1 MRVKGLVAIAA
12 TAALATSL
20 GLGTA
25 TTAGAAEKKATPA
38 KPATQRFQGDASK
51 LVGID
56 RDSAARL
63 PVLVQ
68 FRGQGAAA
76 SATQGSA
83 RVLDRRAGIA
93 SQARSALATARKAD
107 PRAASMFTLTNAVP
121 AVALRLNGAG
131 VRALAQRSDVAKIWR
146 IYPKT
151 IDNSNTASFV
161 GASQVWKYAGGL
173 GKGAN
178 IAVIDSGLDYTHA
191 DFGGKGTVKAYEN
204 TDSTSRL
211 WFQQLS
217 KLGKAK
223 IAGGFDFVGND
234 YDADP
239 DSDAYQPIPHP
250 DPNPLDCGGHG
261 THVAGTA
268 AGYGVTKG
276 GDTFTGNYGKLTSDK
291 LMKMKV
297 GPGMAPG
304 AKLYSY
310 KVFGCDGSTDVVAQ
324 ALDRALDPNGDGI
337 FTDHVDIINMSLGS
351 PYGPVDDPE
360 NMIVNEL
367 TDYGVLTVASN
378 GNSGD
383 LTDVGGSPGSSVSAL
398 AVASTVDAYQLLDGL
413 MVDAPADVAGLVAGQ
428 FSVAYDWANNGPTGA
443 PVSGAVVPLSSGNAD
458 GCAPL
463 SSADAAAVEGKVAWL
478 TWDSNDATRRCGS
491 AGRSAN
497 IVAAGGIGALFTGDV
512 SPFGAGITGSADIPV
527 FQLTVGSTEKLEP
540 AATAGTLEVTFD
552 GKYAASFKDID
563 TSIADTPSS
572 FTSRG
577 NHGSFGAVK
586 PDVAAPGDTIIS
598 AGVGTGSGGANFS
611 GTSMASPLTAGVAA
625 LVKAEHPGW
634 KPVRVKAAVVN
645 NAVHDVFEG
654 PNHTGPIHDPARVG
668 TGRIDAKKAFKATSL
683 AYVKAQK
690 AVSATFGVVAAPID
704 GGKVKKIK
712 YVEVKNTGKK
722 KVSYQARYDAINDAA
737 GVTYTVAPASFSLAP
752 GKTRSLKVTMTVD
765 PTELR
770 HTLDPTMD
778 ELTLDVPRQFVSPA
792 SGRVLVK
799 PSNRSVLRVA
809 VYGTAKPVSTTV
821 ASATDSSIDLTG
833 EGVAQGD
840 DESAY
845 ISLASV
851 MSLGATSDKLPA
863 CGSDVRYADGTCTS
877 NRTERGGD
885 IRAVGA
891 GAAQGWLWFGVSTHG
906 DWANIG
912 NIVIPYV
919 DYDVDGDEVPDYETY
934 VQNYPDTDVLLAI
947 TVDLHTGDQV
957 DLEPVNFQ
965 WGDVDTNV
973 FDTNTVLLPVGLEYL
988 ADGSTPVTG
997 DITYGV
1003 GTYYGYTG
1011 DDIDWVEATGSFNP
1025 VDPALEVES
1034 PLYLDEGGAS
1044 IPYSNDGVEQALVFR
1059 LHGAKGA
1066 RDTVLDLPVVP

>member
-1 MRVKGLVAIAA
+1 MAVAA
-12 TAALATSL
+12 TAALATGL

-25 TTAGAAEKKATPA
+25 TSAGAVGKKATPA
-38 KPATQRFQGDASK
+38 KVSTQKVSGDASK

-68 FRGQGAAA
+68 FRGAGAAA
-76 SATQGSA
+76 SASQGSA
-83 RVLDRRAGIA
+83 RVLSRRAGIE

-107 PRAASMFTLTNAVP
+107 PRAAAMFTISNAVP
-121 AVALRLNGAG
+121 ATALRVDGAG
-131 VRALAQRSDVAKIWR
+131 VRALAQRSDVVKIWR
-146 IYPKT
+146 IYPKS

-161 GASQVWKYAGGL
+161 GASKVWKYAGGL

-191 DFGGKGTVKAYEN
+191 DFGGKGTVKAYEK

-211 WFQQLS
+211 WFQQLT

-223 IAGGFDFVGND
+223 IVGGFDFVGND

-268 AGYGVTKG
+268 AGYGVKKN
-276 GDTFTGNYGKLTSDK
+276 GDTFTGNYAKLTKKK
-291 LMKMKV
+291 LMRMKV
-297 GPGMAPG
+297 GPGMAPR

-367 TDYGVLTVASN
+367 TRYGVLTVTSN

-398 AVASTVDAYQLLDGL
+398 AAASTVDAYQLLDGL
-413 MVDAPADVAGLVAGQ
+413 MVDAPADQAGLVAGQ
-428 FSVAYDWANNGPTGA
+428 FSVAYDWAGSA
-443 PVSGAVVPLSSGNAD
+443 PVSGDVVTLSDANSD
-458 GCAPL
+458 GCDPL
-463 SSADAAAVEGKVAWL
+463 TGADATAVAGKVAWL

-491 AGRSAN
+491 AGRAAN
-497 IVAAGGIGALFTGDV
+497 VEAAGGIGAVFTGDV
-512 SPFGAGITGSADIPV
+512 SPFSAGITGSDVIPV
-527 FQLTVGSTEKLEP
+527 FQLTVTATEKLQP
-540 AATAGTLEVTFD
+540 AATAGTLKVTFD
-552 GKYAASFKDID
+552 GKYGASFKDID
-563 TSIADTPSS
+563 TSINDIPSS

-598 AGVGTGSGGANFS
+598 AGVGTGSGGANYS
-611 GTSMASPLTAGVAA
+611 GTAMASPLTAGVAA
-625 LVKAEHPGW
+625 LVKAKHPGW
-634 KPVRVKAAVVN
+634 KPLRLKAAVVN

-668 TGRIDAKKAFKATSL
+668 TGRIDAKKTFKATSL
-683 AYVKAQK
+683 AYVKAKK
-690 AVSATFGVVAAPID
+690 AVSATFGVVPAEID
-704 GGKVKKIK
+704 GGTVTRTKTI
-712 YVEVKNTGKK
+712 EVKNTGKK
-722 KVSYQARYDAINDAA
+722 KVSYKASYDAINDAA
-737 GVTYTVAPASFSLAP
+737 GVTYSVSPSSFSVAP
-752 GKTRSLKVTMTVD
+752 GKSKKVKVTMTVD
-765 PTELR
+765 PTALR
-770 HTLDPTMD
+770 HSIDPTMD
-778 ELTLDVPRQFVSPA
+778 ELTLDLPRQFVSPA
-792 SGRVLVK
+792 SGRVLIK
-799 PSNRSVLRVA
+799 PSNASTLRVA
-809 VYGTAKPVSTTV
+809 VYGTAKPVSTTT
-821 ASATDSSIDLTG
+821 ASATASSIDLTG
-833 EGVAQGD
+833 TGVAQGD
-840 DESAY
+840 GTEAY
-845 ISLASV
+845 TSLASV
-851 MSLGATSDKLPA
+851 MTLGRTSGKLPA
-863 CGSDVRYADGTCTS
+863 CGSDARFGDGTCTTS
-877 NRTERGGD
+877 RTERGGD
-885 IRAVGA
+885 IRTIGVGA
-891 GAAQGWLWFGVSTHG
+891 TADWLWFGVSTHG
-906 DWANIG
+906 NWANIG

-919 DYDVDGDEVPDYETY
+919 DYDVDGDDKPDYETY
-934 VQNYPDTDVLLAI
+934 VQNYPDTDLLLAI
-947 TVDLHTGDQV
+947 TVDLKSGDTI

-973 FDTNTVLLPVGLEYL
+973 FDTNTILLPVWKETF
-988 ADGSTPVTG
+988 ADGETPLTG
-997 DITYGV
+997 EISYGV
-1003 GTYYGYTG
+1003 GTYYAYTG
-1011 DDIDWVEATGSFNP
+1011 GDIDWVEANGTFDA
-1025 VDPALEVES
+1025 VDPKLSVS
-1034 PLYLDEGGAS
+1034 DPLYVDEGGAS
-1044 IPYSNDGVEQALVFR
+1044 IAYTNDGVSNALVFH

-1066 RDTVLDLPVVP
+1066 RDEVVALP